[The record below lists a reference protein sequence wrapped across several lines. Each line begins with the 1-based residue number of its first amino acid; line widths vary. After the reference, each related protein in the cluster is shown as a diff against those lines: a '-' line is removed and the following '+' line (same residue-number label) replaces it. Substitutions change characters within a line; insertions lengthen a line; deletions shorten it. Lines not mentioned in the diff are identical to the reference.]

1 MEECAWRLHW
11 RCAEGAR
18 RCDRD
23 ARERGCTESVVG
35 MDCTRK
41 GCTESTAGRAAG
53 MQRKRGCTESA
64 AGSVR
69 GMHGK
74 RGARRAHGRCTG
86 KGCTESAERNAVG
99 HRQGRPG
106 LAGDAG
112 GAPEVREGCRGVH
125 GSRAPF
131 TSSGSAGSPLG
142 AARRSA
148 RSLPPAEQGRLRGG
162 GSRPAPHIAPPAC
175 SAAAPGGKP
184 APHGHKYP
192 PTAAKGLGSVCW
204 RGGGGLNSAGQ
215 NVLR

>member
-1 MEECAWRLHW
+1 MHR
-11 RCAEGAR
+11 
-18 RCDRD
+18 DRGG
-23 ARERGCTESVVG
+23 GCTG
-35 MDCTRK
+35 DCTGK

-64 AGSVR
+64 VGRVR

-86 KGCTESAERNAVG
+86 KGCTESAERKPVG

-106 LAGDAG
+106 LAADAG

-125 GSRAPF
+125 GSRAHF
-131 TSSGSAGSPLG
+131 TSSGSAGSPRG

-184 APHGHKYP
+184 APHGDKYRLHRG
-192 PTAAKGLGSVCW
+192 KGAWISLLEG
-204 RGGGGLNSAGQ
+204 RGGLNSVGQ